1 MIAILRGAGFA
12 LRTAVQDVSRRPL
25 FSLLSIAA
33 MGAAAFV
40 LGGFLMLS
48 SGARSVYARLA
59 AQTVIEVYL
68 RPDADPEAV
77 ADLERTLGRFPE
89 VARIERVSPE
99 AALAELGR
107 LYPDMR
113 DVDTLLG
120 GNPLPASLRVV
131 PRVPDPAALS
141 GVMRAARGHAA
152 ALSVRYDREW
162 LQVLA
167 RAGEGLRLAALGGS
181 TLLILAGLV
190 TIGSVVR
197 LALDDKLEEVR
208 LLRLAGA
215 PISFVLAPVLLS
227 GALLGGAGATL
238 SLAALEGARAW
249 VSGWSSGTPL
259 DALVATAVSGG
270 LPLATALTLVGL
282 AAAAG
287 ALSAGF
293 AAGRAAVSA

>member
-1 MIAILRGAGFA
+1 MIAVLRGAGFA

-40 LGGFLMLS
+40 LGGFLTIS

-68 RPDADPEAV
+68 RPDAGPAAV
-77 ADLERTLGRFPE
+77 ADLEHVLTQFPE
-89 VARIERVSPE
+89 VARIERVSPA

-141 GVMRAARGHAA
+141 GVMRAARGHEA

-162 LQVLA
+162 LQALA

-181 TLLILAGLV
+181 TLLVLAGLV

-238 SLAALEGARAW
+238 SLAALAGARSWIA
-249 VSGWSSGTPL
+249 GWSSGTPL
-259 DALVATAVSGG
+259 DVLVTTAVSGG
-270 LPLATALTLVGL
+270 LPPAAALAIVGL

-293 AAGRAAVSA
+293 AAGRAAVTA